1 MGRTCKNCSTDI
13 AGVYCHDCG
22 EKVLSDED
30 FHVTR
35 YIGGFFSGLTNLD
48 SKIYRTLKAFLIRP
62 GQLSADYL
70 SGIRKPFLSPVQIFL
85 IVTVIFF
92 VFAPVFDIFYIP
104 AKWFFANMTS
114 ENSNYVNVLAMER
127 MADLDL
133 SRNELAI
140 KYDVSVKNNSRAFL
154 FLAIPFLALGSYL
167 SRPKAVPQF
176 GKHMIFSTYNL
187 SFLILWTFALLTIAF
202 KLPNTWTPDSL
213 MRSLLFGGI
222 FLYLVLATRRTWAD
236 NWPRAVFSGA
246 LQLVIFF
253 LFFLAYRSGISLATL
268 YSL

>member
-1 MGRTCKNCSTDI
+1 
-13 AGVYCHDCG
+13 
-22 EKVLSDED
+22 
-30 FHVTR
+30 
-35 YIGGFFSGLTNLD
+35 
-48 SKIYRTLKAFLIRP
+48 
-62 GQLSADYL
+62 
-70 SGIRKPFLSPVQIFL
+70 
-85 IVTVIFF
+85 
-92 VFAPVFDIFYIP
+92 
-104 AKWFFANMTS
+104 MTS
-114 ENSNYVNVLAMER
+114 ENSNYANVLAMER

-202 KLPNTWTPDSL
+202 KLPNAWTPDSL

-236 NWPRAVFSGA
+236 SWPRALFSGA